1 MKLHEYQA
9 KKFLCEYGIPTPK
22 GIVINKKI
30 DTSSALESLGGEA
43 VAKAQVYAGGRGQSG
58 GIIKVSSPSVFL
70 SFSSQNAGGA
80 IPDLP
85 GSK

>member
-1 MKLHEYQA
+1 MLWWIILKLHEYQA

-22 GIVINKKI
+22 GIVINKNI

-58 GIIKVSSPSVFL
+58 GIIK
-70 SFSSQNAGGA
+70 GGF
-80 IPDLP
+80 
-85 GSK
+85 